1 MRPRGG
7 GRGNGEAGGA
17 AVEVLAAVG
26 VALMVTLFLV
36 NALLMLYA
44 RSVIQ
49 HAADVGAR
57 AGARP
62 DGGETVCEARAR
74 QTVSALANLYASGT
88 SVDCRT
94 EPLTAAAEITARLEP
109 LFPAFGPDW
118 NFTIRATA
126 AADRLR

>member
-1 MRPRGG
+1 M
-7 GRGNGEAGGA
+7 
-17 AVEVLAAVG
+17 EVLAAVG

-36 NALLMLYA
+36 NALFMLYA

-57 AGARP
+57 AGARAG
-62 DGGETVCEARAR
+62 GGESVCEARAD
-74 QTVSALANLYASGT
+74 QTISELANLYASGAL
-88 SVDCRT
+88 VKCRT
-94 EPLTAAAEITARLEP
+94 KLLTADAVITAAVITAQLEP